1 MRETHAGCVKI
12 SRIARVDRR
21 RRPLA
26 WVEFGSFAWAAGG
39 EAGCVLVSK
48 GCDAPKDVVTAS

>member
-1 MRETHAGCVKI
+1 VKI